1 MASGENAGE
10 RRSAV
15 AGSAKNFPNFD
26 LARKATPPLY
36 IVEGQPDTVTL
47 YAAGLRNVCG
57 LSSSSFT
64 ADHLQLLLRNDP
76 PIKHV
81 IFCLDPDKAGKAGTA
96 RAIKTIEEVTAGNI
110 GLQVDIVAMPEGG
123 GDPDKFVRTFGIK
136 SFRGLERLDLFSW
149 RMKEAVEAG
158 QDCLQVAE
166 NAVGLILN
174 EPNILRRR
182 QMAKRLA
189 SVTGQPEDSIWA
201 EVERRVDV
209 DKAAAQEQK
218 ASIAHKMIREIT
230 KNPSRAAQFIAE
242 ASSEIELVE
251 KAKHGYDLRS
261 AVGALNMA
269 YERADKNDSRIG
281 LYTGFPIFDDKMRG
295 IPKFD
300 KFISVPGK
308 PNAGKALALTAK
320 LKTPYG
326 WILNRDVRV
335 GDELASVDGEPN
347 LVTGVFPQ
355 GIEKVYRVTFS
366 DGRSVEA
373 SGSHL
378 WKVHFIHE
386 YKEGSGSDIHNGWHV
401 FTTDS
406 IRAFCLNGSHR
417 NGHRSVYVPLAS
429 GDFGYTGSLPIDPWL
444 LGVLLGDG
452 GLTNGTPIV
461 TKPDSEIIDR
471 VAEEIKAF
479 GLHLEPVV
487 SKGEQHDGWRLSS
500 GHHNGPGSNLLNT
513 ELRNLGL
520 MGLDSSEKFI
530 PGWYLNAD
538 RESRWELLRG
548 LLDTDGTRGNRSRN
562 CPGISYCTTS
572 LRLAKDV
579 QELIRSL
586 GGICKIGKPKQSH
599 YTYKAEKRNGKLAYI
614 LHVRLPER
622 EKAFFLERKKVD
634 PRVNQCRLTITD
646 IEYIGEKETQCI
658 TVSHPSKLFITDDY
672 IVTHKST
679 WFDNLAWRIAENKQ
693 NKDVLVFF
701 HSADDSLY
709 ERHSRILGSRFNI
722 PSEMFE
728 SPGFYLGDAEACKQ
742 RGCENFEEVLGQA
755 RQWLKGLFEAE
766 RLIVADISEVSP
778 SFPALGKY
786 VCDIRKRF
794 PDKHIV
800 VLEDNF
806 HLLEM
811 PGYTPGEAKIAAS
824 SHFIKQLCTREQITC
839 LSTMEITKSDLTPGK
854 RPFFTNLKGSGA
866 IPYDI
871 NCNLSIHNDLADLL
885 DDAKVWWDDVE
896 HQVEVQTDGVAALEN
911 TRMPI
916 LEVISDKNK
925 ISGFKGTI
933 FFKMW
938 PMSGRLEECS
948 QGENT
953 SYLQSVE

>member
-1 MASGENAGE
+1 
-10 RRSAV
+10 
-15 AGSAKNFPNFD
+15 
-26 LARKATPPLY
+26 
-36 IVEGQPDTVTL
+36 
-47 YAAGLRNVCG
+47 
-57 LSSSSFT
+57 
-64 ADHLQLLLRNDP
+64 
-76 PIKHV
+76 
-81 IFCLDPDKAGKAGTA
+81 
-96 RAIKTIEEVTAGNI
+96 
-110 GLQVDIVAMPEGG
+110 MPEGG

-308 PNAGKALALTAK
+308 PNAGK
-320 LKTPYG
+320 
-326 WILNRDVRV
+326 
-335 GDELASVDGEPN
+335 
-347 LVTGVFPQ
+347 
-355 GIEKVYRVTFS
+355 
-366 DGRSVEA
+366 
-373 SGSHL
+373 
-378 WKVHFIHE
+378 
-386 YKEGSGSDIHNGWHV
+386 
-401 FTTDS
+401 
-406 IRAFCLNGSHR
+406 
-417 NGHRSVYVPLAS
+417 
-429 GDFGYTGSLPIDPWL
+429 
-444 LGVLLGDG
+444 
-452 GLTNGTPIV
+452 
-461 TKPDSEIIDR
+461 
-471 VAEEIKAF
+471 
-479 GLHLEPVV
+479 
-487 SKGEQHDGWRLSS
+487 
-500 GHHNGPGSNLLNT
+500 
-513 ELRNLGL
+513 
-520 MGLDSSEKFI
+520 
-530 PGWYLNAD
+530 
-538 RESRWELLRG
+538 
-548 LLDTDGTRGNRSRN
+548 
-562 CPGISYCTTS
+562 
-572 LRLAKDV
+572 
-579 QELIRSL
+579 
-586 GGICKIGKPKQSH
+586 
-599 YTYKAEKRNGKLAYI
+599 
-614 LHVRLPER
+614 
-622 EKAFFLERKKVD
+622 
-634 PRVNQCRLTITD
+634 
-646 IEYIGEKETQCI
+646 
-658 TVSHPSKLFITDDY
+658 
-672 IVTHKST
+672 ST
-679 WFDNLAWRIAENKQ
+679 WFDNLAWRIAENKD

-786 VCDIRKRF
+786 VSDIRKRF

-824 SHFIKQLCTREQITC
+824 SHFIKQLCTREQVTVIA
-839 LSTMEITKSDLTPGK
+839 TMEITKSDLTSGK
-854 RPFFTNLKGSGA
+854 RPLFTNLKGSGA

-871 NCNLSIHNDLADLL
+871 NCNLSVHNDMADLM
-885 DDAKVWWDDVE
+885 DEAKIWWDDTE
-896 HQVEVQTDGVAALEN
+896 HQTEVQTDGIPALEN

-925 ISGFKGTI
+925 ISGYKGTI

-948 QGENT
+948 SSEQS
-953 SYLQSVE
+953 SYRGKVIESKGRAAMLSKTEKRWRVTDATQQANWRFSNARTQIVATPQYALGLSTEHPGRT